1 LEPRRTIVPCAVS
14 KKRRLSPRTG
24 VGCEARESTNRAL
37 VAECHGL
44 LNDKVAD
51 ATVLM
56 IVDVL
61 RRKEGVEK
69 RFSQL
74 WHSRC
79 ARSELGGL
87 DRQAG

>member
-1 LEPRRTIVPCAVS
+1 
-14 KKRRLSPRTG
+14 
-24 VGCEARESTNRAL
+24 

-61 RRKEGVEK
+61 GRKEGVER
-69 RFSQL
+69 RFS
-74 WHSRC
+74 
-79 ARSELGGL
+79 
-87 DRQAG
+87 